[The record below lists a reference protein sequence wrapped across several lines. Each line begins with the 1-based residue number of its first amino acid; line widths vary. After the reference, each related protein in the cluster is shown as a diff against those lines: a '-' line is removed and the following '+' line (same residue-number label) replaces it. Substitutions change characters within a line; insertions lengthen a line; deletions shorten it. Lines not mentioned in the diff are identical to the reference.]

1 MLFVNLGQ
9 IWQKYFHFMKKYLK
23 CHFTAVFIV
32 QNYPDC
38 NSCALLI

>member
-9 IWQKYFHFMKKYLK
+9 IWQKCFHFMKKYLK
-23 CHFTAVFIV
+23 CHFDAVLIV

-38 NSCALLI
+38 NS